1 MLNEHVFDHLKET
14 YCSYL
19 ETAYKLGHRTL
30 FAERSRLLRMD
41 GAVTRIPFLETTPRF
56 ASGAWLREL
65 NLPRLSPLLADLVS
79 HGLTTETFPLYLHQ
93 EKALQAAWNAEGG
106 PGHFVVASGTG
117 SGKTECFYLPILSDI
132 LNDGTSW
139 APVEERGSPGTFD
152 KKSGVWRGVRDHETR
167 PAAIRGLILY
177 PTNAL
182 VNDQLKRLRMI
193 LATDEALRWQ
203 DENLRG
209 NRIYF
214 GRYTGLTPRAGSP
227 RDQTR
232 RRYWEE
238 HLAMVET
245 VWEQI
250 SRQENLVRSG
260 GWQRPYGSEMLCR
273 WDMQA
278 QPPDILVTNYSMLEY
293 MLMRPIEGGIFDQ
306 TQAWIKASTDHIFTL
321 VLDEAHTY
329 SGARGTEVAFLI
341 RRLVERLEIPSRQI
355 RFIATSASLG
365 ETAAETATAQKFIG
379 DLFGAD
385 ALMFE
390 LISATRAGENRSNE
404 VGHAVSAETYA
415 GFHRRLKN
423 GESYHDASKFLLAGM
438 PTDLELHAEGA
449 LYEGLQNE
457 THLLKVRSL
466 TAGSARPMEEV
477 ANQVFQGSHI
487 DPMLALRGLL
497 AAGAAAR
504 PKSSAGE
511 VPPLLPARLHMMF
524 RGIAGLW
531 ACINPDCSE
540 VPGGFTGHRPA
551 GRLYLEPEIWCG
563 CGGRILELLTCRICG
578 YVYLGGALEQRT
590 DGEEILWPYSD
601 ELRGLQNY
609 DEYAIFAVEPP
620 DEGDRPNI
628 FVEIT
633 SAACRTSQSPG
644 TRPGWDYRRP
654 EGDGGERVLKRP
666 TECLRCGSRG
676 GSRPIIEDLRTSGQT
691 GFGILGEDAFRIQPP
706 TRNHAKPETNL
717 DINAE
722 DQVGGWFDDSVVVG
736 THQPDK
742 DPNAGRKILVFSD
755 GRQDAALLAG
765 DLQLNHERDVRRQV
779 LMMILSELQEPMNYE
794 DMRQR
799 MMDILFKRGIDPSF
813 GETSYWREW
822 KQAGRANA
830 DRAAAPYLD
839 AFVHTEITQSELAI
853 APFGLGQWLPMV
865 PSGHP
870 RDRLKELDPPKGFTN
885 EDWAALLLAVFN
897 VLLQR
902 GVLAPKTHNL
912 KDWPNQIVD
921 HRFSTRIVKG
931 SPNGQSFVWSPER
944 DHKLNKYLLR
954 VLEAMDVEASLSEI
968 LDRVWQQR
976 KRISIYEEMN
986 EGFVIAINRISI
998 APPEENPWTCD
1009 NCGYLTMHTVAG
1021 VCLRC
1026 RHPRARRMA
1035 LHEARGRIQGGYYR
1049 RVAGFANQSDYPDPF
1064 PLRVWEHTA
1073 QIGPDQASLRERFFQ
1088 DQFVESGD
1096 RPEDPLADGV
1106 DGLSVTTTMEMGID
1120 IGELNVVGL
1129 RNIPPA
1135 VANYQQRAGRAG
1147 RRTSSVATVFAFAR
1161 DRSHDRYYFQEP
1173 AAIIT
1178 GKVRLPRL
1186 HLKNAVI
1193 ARRHANALVL
1203 QKFFRQRPV
1212 ESDELFGSF
1221 GTVLHYRQEAR
1232 HESLIAWLEN
1242 HEVVHGLRESLHT
1255 VFDGFEQTDL
1265 ENWIHDLPAR
1275 VDVAVRGAEEDAEVL
1290 EVLIKAGLLPRYAF
1304 PVDVVDFW
1312 TKRPDKYTMGSE
1324 VSRGLGIALS
1334 EFAPGAEVVID
1345 KMKHHS
1351 EAIYDPFEEHPDY
1364 STQGWY
1370 FQCRNCQTV
1379 HFDDSKGEPTLAHCP
1394 ECRTP
1399 LDPVNKQ
1406 NRAIR
1411 PPGFATDWTKQPRR
1425 YRGGGRERA
1434 GFSSKARLAP
1444 GEYADGDS
1452 GTLELDGRLWLRERT
1467 GDLYITNQGPD
1478 PQPGFLICRRCGRA
1492 QRTFRS
1498 HTRPTDSGGQRYG
1511 TQCSG
1516 TSRDA
1521 ERLVLVHGFR
1531 SDVAMLG
1538 PNLPHE
1544 WEVDYTTDTGRAT
1557 WLSAAAAIESAAAV
1571 YLQIDPDELAA
1582 GTRPWR
1588 REMEIRAD
1596 IYLYDTV
1603 PNGAGY
1609 ARDAAHNIEPILRQA
1624 LKLANGCPN
1633 GCSTS
1638 CYECLLDYGNQID
1651 HAFLNR
1657 HLAADFISYL
1667 LEGFTPVLTEFRRHA
1682 AMEALSKMAPRS
1694 VRVDNAD
1701 HIDPMGRSKLIEL
1714 NGARL
1719 LVSLTHPFAA
1729 ESYGLQDDIEIE
1741 HGLPTEPVNEFNA
1754 MHRPLQVWRR
1764 LQARL
1769 GV

>member
-1 MLNEHVFDHLKET
+1 MLNAHVFDHLKET

-30 FAERSRLLRMD
+30 FAERSRLLRED
-41 GAVTRIPFLETTPRF
+41 GAVSRIPFLESTPRF
-56 ASGAWLREL
+56 TSGAWLREL
-65 NLPRLSPLLADLVS
+65 RLPGLSPLLADLVS
-79 HGLTTETFPLYLHQ
+79 HGLTTDSFPLYLHQ
-93 EKALQAAWNAEGG
+93 EKALQAAWNAEGR

-132 LNDGTSW
+132 LNDVTSW
-139 APVEERGSPGTFD
+139 APNEKTGSRGAYD
-152 KKSGVWRGVRDHETR
+152 KKSGVWRGMRNHETR

-193 LATDEALRWQ
+193 LSTDEALRWQ
-203 DENLRG
+203 EENLRG

-227 RDQTR
+227 QDKTR
-232 RRYWEE
+232 RGYWEE
-238 HLAMVET
+238 HLATIEN
-245 VWEQI
+245 VWKQI
-250 SRQENLVRSG
+250 RRQDKLVRSG
-260 GWQRPYGSEMLCR
+260 GWQRPNGAEMLCR

-278 QPPDILVTNYSMLEY
+278 DPPDILVTNYSMLEY
-293 MLMRPIEGGIFDQ
+293 MLVRPIEASIFDQ
-306 TQAWIKASTDHIFTL
+306 TRAWIEASEDHVFTL

-341 RRLVERLEIPSRQI
+341 RRLVERLKIPDQQL

-365 ETAAETATAQKFIG
+365 ESTAEIATARKFIG
-379 DLFGAD
+379 DLFGTD
-385 ALMFE
+385 ASKFE
-390 LISATRAGENRSNE
+390 LISATRAAANQSNNL
-404 VGHAVSAETYA
+404 GHRVAAGTYA
-415 GFHRRLKN
+415 GFHDRLQK
-423 GESYHDASKFLLAGM
+423 GESFQEASKFLLSGIDDAS
-438 PTDLELHAEGA
+438 ELPVEVA

-457 THLLKVRSL
+457 SHLVQVRSL

-477 ANQVFQGSHI
+477 ARQVFDGV
-487 DPMLALRGLL
+487 DEALSALSGLL

-511 VPPLLPARLHMMF
+511 APPLLPARLHMMF

-531 ACINPDCSE
+531 ACINSACSE
-540 VPGGFTGHRPA
+540 VPDDFTGPRPV

-563 CGGRILELLTCRICG
+563 CGGRILEVLTCRICG
-578 YVYLGGALEQRT
+578 YIYLGGALEQRT

-601 ELRGLQNY
+601 DLRGLQNY

-620 DEGDRPNI
+620 DEGDLPDVYI
-628 FVEIT
+628 EIT

-644 TRPGWDYRRP
+644 TRPGWDFRRP
-654 EGDGGERVLKRP
+654 EGDGSQRVLKRP
-666 TECLRCGSRG
+666 HECPRCGSRG

-691 GFGILGEDAFRIQPP
+691 GFGILSEDAFRIQPP
-706 TRNHAKPETNL
+706 TRNQAKLDTSP
-717 DINAE
+717 DINGE
-722 DQVGGWFDDSVVVG
+722 DRVGGWFDEPTVG
-736 THQPDK
+736 SQGPDR
-742 DPNAGRKILVFSD
+742 DPNLGRKILVFSD

-779 LMMILSELQEPMNYE
+779 LMIILSELREPMNYE

-799 MMDILFKRGIDPSF
+799 MMDILFERGIDPSF
-813 GETSYWREW
+813 GEVAFWREW

-830 DRAAAPYLD
+830 DKAAAPYLD
-839 AFVHTEITQSELAI
+839 AFVHPEITQSELAI
-853 APFGLGQWLPMV
+853 APLGLGQWLPMV
-865 PSGHP
+865 PYGHP

-885 EDWAALLLAVFN
+885 ERWAALLLAVFN
-897 VLLQR
+897 ILLQR
-902 GVLAPKTHNL
+902 GVLAPRTHNL

-921 HRFSTRIVKG
+921 HRFSTRIVKD
-931 SPNGQSFVWSPER
+931 SSNGQSFVWSSER
-944 DHKLNKYLLR
+944 DHKLNKYLRR
-954 VLEAMDVEASLSEI
+954 VLDTMEVETSLAET
-968 LDRVWQQR
+968 LDQIWQQR
-976 KRISIYEEMN
+976 KRISIYEETN
-986 EGFVIAINRISI
+986 EGFVIAINRIAI
-998 APPEENPWTCD
+998 APPEDNPWTCD

-1026 RHPRARRMA
+1026 RHARARRMP
-1035 LHEARGRIQGGYYR
+1035 LNEARGRLQGEYYR
-1049 RVAGFANQSDYPDPF
+1049 RVAGFANQSEYPDPF
-1064 PLRVWEHTA
+1064 PLRVREHTA
-1073 QIGPDQASLRERFFQ
+1073 QIGPDEASLRERFFQ

-1096 RPEDPLADGV
+1096 RPEDPLEDGV

-1120 IGELNVVGL
+1120 IGDLNVVGL
-1129 RNIPPA
+1129 RNVPPA

-1147 RRTSSVATVFAFAR
+1147 RRSSSVATVFAFAR

-1173 AAIIT
+1173 AEIIT

-1186 HLKNAVI
+1186 HLNNGVI
-1193 ARRHANALVL
+1193 ARRHAHALIL
-1203 QKFFRQRPV
+1203 QEFFRQRPV
-1212 ESDELFGSF
+1212 ETEDLFGSF
-1221 GTVLHYRQEAR
+1221 GTVLHYREEAR
-1232 HESLIAWLEN
+1232 HESLISWIEN
-1242 HEVVHGLRESLHT
+1242 KNVIQGLRESLQT
-1255 VFDGFEQTDL
+1255 VFDGIQRADL
-1265 ENWIHDLPAR
+1265 ENWIHELPSQ
-1275 VDVAVRGAEEDAEVL
+1275 VDVALRGAEEGAEVL
-1290 EVLIKAGLLPRYAF
+1290 EVLIKEGLLPRYAF

-1312 TKRPDKYTMGSE
+1312 TRRPDKYTMGNE

-1345 KMKHHS
+1345 KMKHLS

-1379 HFDDSKGEPTLAHCP
+1379 HYDDSKGEPTLSHCP
-1394 ECRTP
+1394 ECRIL
-1399 LDPVNKQ
+1399 LDPVNRQ

-1411 PPGFATDWTKQPRR
+1411 PPGFATDWTKPPRR

-1444 GEYADGDS
+1444 GEYADGDG

-1467 GDLYITNQGPD
+1467 GELYITNQGPD

-1498 HTRPTDSGGQRYG
+1498 HTRPTDSGSQRYG
-1511 TQCSG
+1511 TRCPG
-1516 TSRDA
+1516 TLKES

-1531 SDVAMLG
+1531 SDVSMLG
-1538 PNLPHE
+1538 PNLPNE
-1544 WEVDYTTDTGRAT
+1544 WEVGYTGNTGRAI
-1557 WLSAAAAIESAAAV
+1557 WLSTAAAIESAAAV

-1588 REMEIRAD
+1588 REQEIRAD

-1609 ARDAAHNIEPILRQA
+1609 ARDAARNIEPILRQA
-1624 LKLANGCPN
+1624 LKLTRGCPN
-1633 GCSTS
+1633 SCSTS
-1638 CYECLLDYGNQID
+1638 CYECLLDYGNQLE
-1651 HAFLNR
+1651 HAYLNR

-1667 LEGFTPVLTEFRRHA
+1667 LDGTTPALTDSRRDA
-1682 AMEALSKMAPRS
+1682 AMRALSKMAPRS
-1694 VRVDNAD
+1694 IRVGSAD
-1701 HIDPMGRSKLIEL
+1701 HVDPTGRSKLIEL
-1714 NGARL
+1714 SGASL
-1719 LVSLTHPFAA
+1719 LLYVIDPFTG
-1729 ESYGLQDDIEIE
+1729 ESSVVQDEIEIE
-1741 HGLPTEPVNEFNA
+1741 YGLPTEPVNEFDA